1 MRKRKE
7 VISYFVLGLT
17 LFFLLNL
24 PTPIVSTLRS
34 FFVFSSKLYAARGV
48 SDEQLELMRL
58 KVENEELKSQISLV
72 RNWLKDEERI
82 DLYLKRLE
90 SFRDDKGFASF
101 YSRRVVD
108 LTKLLSMQVH
118 SIESKVIFRDP
129 AFWSSGIWI
138 DKGEAENKKIG
149 RKIFAK
155 NSPVIVGNALV
166 GIVEEVEENRSY
178 VRLITDSSLTPAVR
192 AIRGDETNFQLF
204 DLVAQLLEELELRP
218 DIEGR
223 AGVEAA
229 LVSLKN
235 KLLDEGE
242 TRYLAKGELRGT
254 SYPLWRQRSNT
265 LKGIGF
271 NYEFADR
278 EGEAKPIH
286 EKHREAFLKKGDL
299 LITSGLDGVFPA
311 GLTVAVVSKI
321 FPLKE
326 GAYAYD
332 LEAKASCPFL
342 SELTTVRVLPPLLGA

>member
-7 VISYFVLGLT
+7 VISYFAVGLT

-24 PTPIVSTLRS
+24 PGPIVSTFRS
-34 FFVFSSKLYAARGV
+34 FFVFRSKLYAARGV

-58 KVENEELKSQISLV
+58 KVENDELKHQISLV
-72 RNWLKDEERI
+72 RSWLKDEERI

-90 SFRDDKGFASF
+90 SFRDDKGFEGF
-101 YSRRVVD
+101 YSRRVAD
-108 LTKLLSMQVH
+108 LSKLLSMQVH
-118 SIESKVIFRDP
+118 SVESKVIFRDP
-129 AFWSSGIWI
+129 AIWSSGIWI
-138 DKGEAENKKIG
+138 DKGEAENKKLG
-149 RKIFAK
+149 RRIFAK

-166 GIVEEVEENRSY
+166 GVVEEVEKNRSY
-178 VRLITDSSLTPAVR
+178 VRLITDSSLIPAVR

-204 DLVAQLLEELELRP
+204 DLVAQLIDELELRS
-218 DIEGR
+218 DIEGKQ
-223 AGVEAA
+223 GIEAA
-229 LVSLKN
+229 LITLKN
-235 KLLDEGE
+235 RLLEEGE

-254 SYPLWRQRSNT
+254 SYPLWRQRSNI

-271 NYEFADR
+271 NYEFSDQ
-278 EGEAKPIH
+278 EGEAKPLH
-286 EKHREAFLKKGDL
+286 EKHREVFLKKGDL

-311 GLTVAVVSKI
+311 GLCVAVVSKI